1 MEITQRT
8 SAPTANQKTAR
19 ALVVAFMAAEAQLGL
34 VAKDLKLRD
43 RVEQIM
49 RAAQHSELDED
60 IYNIVYTIY
69 SLLPKTKH

>member
-1 MEITQRT
+1 MEITQPIKP
-8 SAPTANQKTAR
+8 PTANQKTAR

-34 VAKDLKLRD
+34 VAKDLKLRE

-49 RAAQHSELDED
+49 RAAQHSELSED
-60 IYNIVYTIY
+60 LYNIVYTIY